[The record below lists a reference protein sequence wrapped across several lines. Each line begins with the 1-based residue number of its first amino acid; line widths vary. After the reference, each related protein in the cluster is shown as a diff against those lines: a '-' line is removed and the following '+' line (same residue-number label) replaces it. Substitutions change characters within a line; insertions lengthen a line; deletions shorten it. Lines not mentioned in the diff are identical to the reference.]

1 MKERTKEMDKKQEII
16 DLVKQITSERILFVI
31 YGTVKAALAE
41 QDAEEQGVIE
51 RA

>member
-1 MKERTKEMDKKQEII
+1 MPKNDTKQEIMKLL
-16 DLVKQITSERILFVI
+16 DQIESERMLFVI

-41 QDAEEQGVIE
+41 QEAEEQGIIE